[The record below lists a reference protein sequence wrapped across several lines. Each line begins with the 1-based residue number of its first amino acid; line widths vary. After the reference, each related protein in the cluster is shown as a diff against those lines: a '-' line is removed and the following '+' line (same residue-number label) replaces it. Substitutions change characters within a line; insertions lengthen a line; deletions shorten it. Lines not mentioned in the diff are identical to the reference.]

1 MRIIG
6 GTLKGIRLNPPT
18 NLPVRPTTDIA
29 KEALF
34 NILQQ
39 YVEWDEVKCLDLFC
53 GTGNISFELASR
65 GAKEVD
71 AVDIHNK
78 CLLYVR
84 EVAAKHNLDRIRTRK
99 ADVLK
104 FVQSCKDSFDF
115 IFADPPYDIGVL
127 PQLAEL
133 ILTNGLLTPGGI
145 LVVEHPTMRKLA
157 PHDYHLETRTY
168 GNSSFSFY
176 RQPDMDSSAGAGNIE

>member
-6 GTLKGIRLNPPT
+6 GRLGGIRLHPPM

-39 YVEWDEVKCLDLFC
+39 YIEWDEAVCLDLFC

-65 GAKEVD
+65 GALEIQ

-78 CLLYVR
+78 CLSYVK
-84 EVAAKHNLDRIRTRK
+84 EVAIKYGLDMIRTRK
-99 ADVLK
+99 GDVFK
-104 FVQSCKDSFDF
+104 FVQRCKDSFDF
-115 IFADPPYDIGVL
+115 IFADPPYDIGFL
-127 PQLAEL
+127 PQLPEL
-133 ILTNGLLTPGGI
+133 VLSNGLLNPGGI
-145 LVVEHPTMRKLA
+145 LVVEHPTMRKLNE
-157 PHDYHLETRTY
+157 HVLHIETRKY

-176 RQPDMDSSAGAGNIE
+176 KNSILESETARLDQ

>member
-6 GTLKGIRLNPPT
+6 GTLGGIRLNPPT

-39 YVEWDEVKCLDLFC
+39 YVDWDGLSCLDLFC

-65 GAKEVD
+65 GAKEILS
-71 AVDIHNK
+71 VDIHNK

-84 EVAAKHNLDRIRTRK
+84 DIASKHNLEAIRTRK
-99 ADVLK
+99 ADVVK
-104 FVQSCKDSFDF
+104 FVQSCGDSFDF
-115 IFADPPYDIGVL
+115 VFADPPYDIGVL
-127 PQLAEL
+127 PQLPEL
-133 ILTNGLLTPGGI
+133 ILSNGLLNPGGV
-145 LVVEHPTMRKLA
+145 LVVEHPTMRKLGQHA
-157 PHDYHLETRTY
+157 LHVETRKY

-176 RQPDMDSSAGAGNIE
+176 KQPDLQP